1 MFVTRFAPS
10 PTGLLHL
17 GHAYAAITAYE
28 SGDDFLLR
36 IEDIDKGRSRDKFIQ
51 AIFYDLKWLGLSWDE
66 PSLRQS
72 TRMGAY
78 AESLVKLKAQG
89 LVYPCFCTRAEIA
102 AEIARIGEAQH
113 GPEGVIYP
121 GTCKA
126 LPLADGQKRIA
137 AGEAYALR
145 LDTAKAAA
153 LTGPLTYTE
162 RGLRHAVDP
171 FRFGDVVIARKDM
184 PTSYH
189 LAVVVDDA
197 HQQVSL
203 VTRGEDLRSA
213 THIQRLLQ
221 ALLKLPEPCYA
232 HHALV
237 LDESGRKFS
246 KRDGALSLESMR
258 HLAGGREPACEVRT
272 ASPKPSGLERCSTS
286 FPMSW
291 RSPIT
296 NDDDALHC
304 SVWPESR
311 LAVTPT
317 AIEWSQKSSRV
328 YGAPANEP
336 LNARITD
343 TPISRLRTLEKP
355 SRTMAV
361 CRSETSWPRW
371 KWTELATRRTFAA
384 SGGSDM
390 ITRRRSLAVEDG
402 SSATARAPAS
412 RGPSWTAPAPS
423 G

>member
-1 MFVTRFAPS
+1 MIVTRFAPS

-78 AESLVKLKAQG
+78 AQALATLKAHG
-89 LVYPCFCTRAEIA
+89 LVYPCFCTRAEIT

-113 GPEGVIYP
+113 GPDGDIYP
-121 GTCKA
+121 GTCKH
-126 LPLADGQKRIA
+126 LSHEEGQKRIA

-145 LDTAKAAA
+145 LDIAKAAA
-153 LTGPLTYTE
+153 LTGPMTYTE

-221 ALLKLPEPCYA
+221 TLLKLPEPVYA

-237 LDESGRKFS
+237 LDESGKKFS
-246 KRDGALSLESMR
+246 KRDGAVSLESMR
-258 HLAGGREPACEVRT
+258 QAGATPADIR
-272 ASPKPSGLERCSTS
+272 
-286 FPMSW
+286 
-291 RSPIT
+291 
-296 NDDDALHC
+296 
-304 SVWPESR
+304 
-311 LAVTPT
+311 
-317 AIEWSQKSSRV
+317 
-328 YGAPANEP
+328 
-336 LNARITD
+336 ARIG
-343 TPISRLRTLEKP
+343 L
-355 SRTMAV
+355 
-361 CRSETSWPRW
+361 
-371 KWTELATRRTFAA
+371 
-384 SGGSDM
+384 
-390 ITRRRSLAVEDG
+390 
-402 SSATARAPAS
+402 
-412 RGPSWTAPAPS
+412 
-423 G
+423 